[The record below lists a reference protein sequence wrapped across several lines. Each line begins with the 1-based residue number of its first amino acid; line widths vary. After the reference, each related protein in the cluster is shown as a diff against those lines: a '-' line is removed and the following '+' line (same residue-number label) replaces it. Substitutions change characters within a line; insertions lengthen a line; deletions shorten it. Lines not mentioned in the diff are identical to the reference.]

1 MRFFVIGKNTFKEVI
16 RDKILYNILFF
27 AILMIGFSV
36 LLGKLS
42 LGEQLKMIK
51 DMGLSCI
58 SLFGTLIAIFVGIS
72 LVFKEI
78 DKRTIYTIIA
88 KPISRKQF
96 LIEKFLG
103 LILVLLI
110 NVLIMSAGVL
120 LIIYEISMTFEW
132 NLLNAIF
139 LIFIELMVITSIAIL
154 FSTFSTPLLSGIF
167 TLAFFI
173 IGHLSKDIKKL
184 GEKSSD
190 LVKFLTSAIYY
201 VLPNLENFN
210 IKGKVVHAQPVSIEF
225 YTFSVAYGLLYIIL
239 IMTIAV
245 LIFEKR
251 DFK

>member
-27 AILMIGFSV
+27 AILIIGFSV

-51 DMGLSCI
+51 DMGLACI

-132 NLLNAIF
+132 NLLTAIF

-190 LVKFLTSAIYY
+190 LVKFITSTIYY
-201 VLPNLENFN
+201 ILPNLENFN
-210 IKGKVVHAQPVSIEF
+210 IKGKVLYDQPVGIEF

-239 IMTIAV
+239 IMTVAV

>member
-1 MRFFVIGKNTFKEVI
+1 MKFLIIAKNTFKEVI

-27 AILMIGFSV
+27 AILIIGFSV

-58 SLFGTLIAIFVGIS
+58 SLFGTIIAIFVGIS

-78 DKRTIYTIIA
+78 DKKTIYTIIA
-88 KPISRKQF
+88 KPVSRKQF
-96 LIEKFLG
+96 LLGKFLG

-120 LIIYEISMTFEW
+120 LVILGISGTFEW

-139 LIFIELMVITSIAIL
+139 LIFIELMVITSIAVL
-154 FSTFSTPLLSGIF
+154 FSTFSTPFLSGIF

-173 IGHLSKDIKKL
+173 IGHLSEDIKKL
-184 GEKSSD
+184 GEKSNG
-190 LVKFLTSAIYY
+190 LVKFLTSAVYY
-201 VLPNLENFN
+201 ILPNLDNFN
-210 IKGKVVHAQPVSIEF
+210 VKGRVVYDLPVGLDFYIFSI
-225 YTFSVAYGLLYIIL
+225 AYGIIYTSIIIL
-239 IMTIAV
+239 LAT
-245 LIFEKR
+245 LIFERR